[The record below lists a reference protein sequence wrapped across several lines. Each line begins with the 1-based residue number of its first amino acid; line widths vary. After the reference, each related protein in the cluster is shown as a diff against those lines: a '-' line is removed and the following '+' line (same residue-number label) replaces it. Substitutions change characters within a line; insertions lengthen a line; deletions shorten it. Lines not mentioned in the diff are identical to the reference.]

1 MTPKILAL
9 KILDQEMNSCNGGNL
24 HYELNKL
31 YTIKGQI
38 KICQNGIH
46 LTYRP
51 DKWEGTRIF
60 IAETRTKIE
69 EEDDKFVCRSAKLL
83 KELTPEQLKK
93 YKEGKA
99 SLLNTYEEGEA
110 SLWKTYEEGK
120 APLLKTYEE
129 GKAPLWKTYKEG
141 KAPLWKTYEEEI
153 QKILK
158 SFLDD

>member
-51 DKWEGTRIF
+51 NKWEGTRIF

-99 SLLNTYEEGEA
+99 SL
-110 SLWKTYEEGK
+110 WKTYEEG
-120 APLLKTYEE
+120 E
-129 GKAPLWKTYKEG
+129 APLWKTYKEG
-141 KAPLWKTYEEEI
+141 KALLWKTYKEEI